1 MKNIIYCLLVL
12 GLTMCAVP
20 QEKVK
25 IYMIGDSTM
34 ANKPL
39 ENDNQERGWGQVLP
53 AFFNEQVTIDNHAK
67 NGRSSKSFIDEGR
80 WQVVLDSLKEGDYLI
95 IQFGH
100 NDEKA
105 DSARHTEPG
114 STFDA
119 NLERFIVEAR
129 SKGAKPILM
138 NSIVRR
144 NFSDNPNAVANDDYR
159 KAKADEPKVD
169 TDTLFDTHGEY
180 KEAPKSVAKKL
191 NVPFVDM
198 NTLTHELVQAMGKDD
213 SKSIYMWIEAGAC
226 AACPDGRQDN
236 THLNIYGAHVVARIA
251 VREMAKEV
259 PALAAY
265 VVYPDIEALK
275 K

>member
-1 MKNIIYCLLVL
+1 MKSIIYCLLVL
-12 GLTMCAVP
+12 ALTMCTAP
-20 QEKVK
+20 QEKKK

-53 AFFNEQVTIDNHAK
+53 MFFNENVAVDNHAK

-105 DSARHTEPG
+105 DSLRHTEPG

-119 NLERFIVEAR
+119 NLEKFVVEAR
-129 SKGAKPILM
+129 AKGAIPVLM

-180 KEAPKSVAKKL
+180 RIAPKNVAQKL

-198 NTLTHELVQAMGKDD
+198 NTLTHELVQRLGKEE
-213 SKSIYMWIEAGAC
+213 SKSIYMWIQPGAC

-236 THLNIYGAHVVARIA
+236 THLNIYGAHVVAGIA
-251 VREMAKEV
+251 VEAMAKEV
-259 PALAAY
+259 PALASY
-265 VVYPDIEALK
+265 VVKPDIESLK

>member
-1 MKNIIYCLLVL
+1 MKKIIYCLLVAMM
-12 GLTMCAVP
+12 TMCTTP
-20 QEKVK
+20 QEKIKV
-25 IYMIGDSTM
+25 YMIGDSTM

-39 ENDNQERGWGQVLP
+39 ENENQERGWGQVLP
-53 AFFNEQVTIDNHAK
+53 AFFNENVVIDNHAK

-105 DSARHTEPG
+105 DTLRHTDPG
-114 STFDA
+114 TTFDA
-119 NLERFIVEAR
+119 NLEKFITEAR
-129 SKGAKPILM
+129 AKGAKPILM

-159 KAKADEPKVD
+159 RAKADGPKAE

-180 KEAPKSVAKKL
+180 KESPKLVAKKL

-198 NTLTHELVQAMGKDD
+198 NTLTHDLVQALGKDE
-213 SKSIYMWIEAGAC
+213 SKTIYMWIAPGVS
-226 AACPDGRQDN
+226 AACPEGRQDN
-236 THLNIYGAHVVARIA
+236 THLNIYGAHVVANIA
-251 VREMAKEV
+251 VKAMATEV
-259 PALAAY
+259 PALAPY
-265 VVYPDIEALK
+265 MVTPDIEALK